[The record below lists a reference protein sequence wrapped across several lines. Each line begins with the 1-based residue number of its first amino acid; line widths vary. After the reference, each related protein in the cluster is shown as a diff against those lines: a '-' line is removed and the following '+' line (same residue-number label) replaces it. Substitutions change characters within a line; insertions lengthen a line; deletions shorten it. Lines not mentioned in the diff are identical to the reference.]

1 MEPYMDPRF
10 SKKETGQMQ
19 QNGFYRDTVCD
30 PEIKKQE
37 NSEKE
42 DFSAPSSFS
51 GPFHQG
57 GHNPEE
63 STRRDFVSTPMLHWG
78 VFPPEPE
85 KQQY

>member
-10 SKKETGQMQ
+10 SKNETGQMQ

-57 GHNPEE
+57 MHNPEE
-63 STRRDFVSTPMLHWG
+63 NTGRDFAGTPMLHWG
-78 VFPPEPE
+78 VFPAEPE

>member
-37 NSEKE
+37 NWEKE
-42 DFSAPSSFS
+42 DFSAPSSFLPFSPAGQDPLNGKAS
-51 GPFHQG
+51 G
-57 GHNPEE
+57 
-63 STRRDFVSTPMLHWG
+63 R
-78 VFPPEPE
+78 
-85 KQQY
+85 